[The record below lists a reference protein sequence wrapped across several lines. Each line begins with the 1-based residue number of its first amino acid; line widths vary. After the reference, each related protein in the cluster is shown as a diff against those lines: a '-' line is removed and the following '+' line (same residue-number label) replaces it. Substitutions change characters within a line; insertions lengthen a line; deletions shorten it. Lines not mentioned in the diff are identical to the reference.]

1 MGRVAPAEEGI
12 MRKAQIDMLIAA
24 MLDSH
29 KSVSDLNLTV
39 DRPPQVESD
48 GVLVPVKV
56 SPPIENLTPFQT
68 EIFALNLMHNDRRLT
83 QMLLEQG
90 SCDSSYFLAG
100 RARFRVN
107 VFFQRGNLSIAMRK
121 LGTMVPSIDS
131 LKLPEA
137 FRKATKEKTGL
148 VLVTGSTGVGKST
161 SIAALLREFNE
172 TQSIHIV
179 TLEDPVEFV
188 HPNIKATFNQREL
201 GGDFDTFA
209 NGLRA
214 ALRQAPKIILVGEI
228 RDRETAELCLKASE
242 TGHLVLSTLHTV
254 DAGQTIHRLI
264 GMFDPGEEKHL
275 RQRLADT
282 VRWIVGQRLLP
293 KVGGGRI
300 AIFDI
305 LGNNIRTHESIL
317 LGESEGKTF
326 YEIQEASV
334 PFGMQTFDQ
343 AIIKAYAEGLIT
355 QEIAELYATR
365 KAVVQRG
372 IDKLKQSRGQKTTD
386 IEGLALDTGYTRS
399 MKKK

>member
-56 SPPIENLTPFQT
+56 TPPIENLTPFQT

-275 RQRLADT
+275 RQRLSDT
-282 VRWIVGQRLLP
+282 IRWIFGQRLLP

-386 IEGLALDTGYTRS
+386 IEGLALDTGYARS

>member
-1 MGRVAPAEEGI
+1 

-56 SPPIENLTPFQT
+56 TPPIENLTPFQT

-386 IEGLALDTGYTRS
+386 IEGLALDTGYARS